1 MKDIELL
8 HLVTDR
14 ALDYVCFLAEDA
26 ETFGELETAN
36 DMFRGIRR
44 VIREFRDFAS
54 ESEKPQVDAWLKSI
68 DEYFAESYS
77 KGSANL

>member
-1 MKDIELL
+1 MKDIDLL
-8 HLVTDR
+8 HLCTDR
-14 ALDYVCFLAEDA
+14 ALDYVCFIAEDA
-26 ETFGELETAN
+26 ETFGELEAAN
-36 DMFRGIRR
+36 DMYRGIRR

-68 DEYFAESYS
+68 DSYFAESYA